1 MMPTTHISYISIAQA
16 IDEAVA
22 KFRNEESFEDCLQRI
37 NGDEEKLNAWAW
49 ETDSF
54 FNEDYAFITSE
65 DELFVTEEN
74 ILDYY
79 EIDELD
85 LTTDADILD
94 FISNRM
100 ESFYDAPAAHY
111 AYRDEC
117 VTTARCEIWG
127 QSGPHFPPVSG

>member
-74 ILDYY
+74 ILDLKSKTKTW
-79 EIDELD
+79 IK
-85 LTTDADILD
+85 
-94 FISNRM
+94 SNI
-100 ESFYDAPAAHY
+100 P
-111 AYRDEC
+111 
-117 VTTARCEIWG
+117 IN
-127 QSGPHFPPVSG
+127 